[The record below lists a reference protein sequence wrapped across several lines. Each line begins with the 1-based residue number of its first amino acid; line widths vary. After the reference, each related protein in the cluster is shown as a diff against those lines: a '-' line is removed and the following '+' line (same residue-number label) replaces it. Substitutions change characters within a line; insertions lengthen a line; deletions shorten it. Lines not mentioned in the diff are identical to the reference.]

1 MRQALQII
9 SVIALC
15 LTVFPSLL
23 FFAGMMELDR
33 VKWLMMAATV
43 AWFIATP
50 LWMGR
55 EEKNQQAAA

>member
-1 MRQALQII
+1 MRPLLQII
-9 SVIALC
+9 SVIALS
-15 LTVFPSLL
+15 LTVFPSLM

-33 VKWLMMAATV
+33 MKWLMMAATV

-55 EEKNQQAAA
+55 EKENPPATD